1 MKIPVNS
8 DAEASWIFD
17 EIGQITQSAEIVK
30 ESFRKLELSD
40 ALVREVI
47 QNSLDARVSGATLK
61 VLFSFNKI
69 KNEFASGYLKTL
81 LDHLEAEKYPKGGP
95 VLPEELISE
104 VKTSPLVN
112 VLCIEDLGTT
122 GLDGDVMS
130 LESNFGAFFRGEG
143 ISSKEGTKGG
153 RWGQGK
159 TTLNMASKIKS
170 FWGLTRRHSDSLE
183 YLMGKALLYPHTS
196 RGKHYVTSGLY
207 TNSKS
212 MPLSDTAVLKEFKR
226 RMQCIREASESGLS
240 LIIPFPLEEIT
251 KESIM
256 KAALIHYFFPIIKKD
271 LTIIIRDN
279 DRLLHTI
286 DDTTIGDL
294 VEALDW
300 SDTSWERQKT
310 EEILEVIQF
319 SKECVDI
326 LSNETLI
333 ELPNTVG
340 TSLQI
345 TEDTIQESCE
355 IGTLMNDFNIGTP
368 LGFKIP
374 VKIILK
380 DETEKSSHFFIFI
393 KKYPYTEMTRS
404 DEYSMRSGINL
415 PGESRKLGGRPV
427 RGILYADDQVISEFL
442 GDAEE
447 PMHTKWNELN
457 LLLGEKY
464 ANHRRTLRFIRNA
477 MKDIVLIL
485 DMPTRD
491 RDYDLLDHIFSI
503 PKPDSP
509 DDPKP
514 DDEKII
520 TDPDPDP
527 PPLPPSDR
535 LFIVNKISNGFI
547 IKSDAKMWEYP
558 LSVWLRVAYDV
569 QRGNPFTAYE
579 IHDFDYLDD
588 SIKVTYDRGET
599 TNIEGNIIYF
609 VFEHGQSSLKIT
621 GFDLNRD
628 LIVRL
633 GRVN

>member
-1 MKIPVNS
+1 M
-8 DAEASWIFD
+8 
-17 EIGQITQSAEIVK
+17 
-30 ESFRKLELSD
+30 
-40 ALVREVI
+40 
-47 QNSLDARVSGATLK
+47 
-61 VLFSFNKI
+61 
-69 KNEFASGYLKTL
+69 
-81 LDHLEAEKYPKGGP
+81 
-95 VLPEELISE
+95 
-104 VKTSPLVN
+104 
-112 VLCIEDLGTT
+112 
-122 GLDGDVMS
+122 
-130 LESNFGAFFRGEG
+130 
-143 ISSKEGTKGG
+143 
-153 RWGQGK
+153 
-159 TTLNMASKIKS
+159 
-170 FWGLTRRHSDSLE
+170 
-183 YLMGKALLYPHTS
+183 
-196 RGKHYVTSGLY
+196 
-207 TNSKS
+207 
-212 MPLSDTAVLKEFKR
+212 
-226 RMQCIREASESGLS
+226 
-240 LIIPFPLEEIT
+240 
-251 KESIM
+251 
-256 KAALIHYFFPIIKKD
+256 
-271 LTIIIRDN
+271 
-279 DRLLHTI
+279 LHTI